1 MEGAPRTA
9 LLIVD
14 AQNDFCAG
22 GALAV
27 PDGDAVVPVVNAVA
41 ARAAASGLPV
51 FASRD
56 WHPAETT
63 HFAPYGGA
71 WPVHCVA
78 GTPGAGFHPAL
89 TLPGGSVIVT
99 KGDDPGADGYSAFD
113 GHLVTGETLAEAL
126 ASRGVGR
133 LVVVGLATDYC
144 VKHSVV
150 EARRAGLAVDVV
162 SDAVRGVD
170 VTPGD
175 SERALAEMRAAG
187 ARVVESA
194 RLDL

>member
-1 MEGAPRTA
+1 MDRAHGTA

-14 AQNDFCAG
+14 VQNDFCAG

-41 ARAAASGLPV
+41 ARAARSGLPV

-56 WHPAETT
+56 WHPADTA
-63 HFAPYGGA
+63 HFKPYGGA

-78 GTPGAGFHPAL
+78 GTAGAGFHPGLAL
-89 TLPGGSVIVT
+89 PDGSLVVT

-126 ASRGVGR
+126 VSRGIGR

-144 VKHSVV
+144 VKHSVID
-150 EARRAGLAVDVV
+150 ARRAGLAVEVL

-170 VTPGD
+170 LTPGD
-175 SERALAEMRAAG
+175 SERAVAEMRTAG
-187 ARVVESA
+187 ATLVESA
-194 RLDL
+194 RLEL

>member
-1 MEGAPRTA
+1 MDRALGTA

-14 AQNDFCAG
+14 VQNDFCAG

-41 ARAAASGLPV
+41 ARAATSGVPV

-56 WHPAETT
+56 WHPADTA
-63 HFAPYGGA
+63 HFKPYGGA

-78 GTPGAGFHPAL
+78 GTAGAGFHPGLAL
-89 TLPGGSVIVT
+89 PDGSLVVT

-113 GHLVTGETLAEAL
+113 GHLVTGETLVEAL
-126 ASRGVGR
+126 VSRGIGR

-144 VKHSVV
+144 VKHSVID
-150 EARRAGLAVDVV
+150 ARRAGLAVEVV

-170 VTPGD
+170 LTPGD
-175 SERALAEMRAAG
+175 SERAVAEMRTAG
-187 ARVVESA
+187 ATLVESA
-194 RLDL
+194 RLEL

>member
-1 MEGAPRTA
+1 MDRAHGTA

-14 AQNDFCAG
+14 VQNDFCAG

-41 ARAAASGLPV
+41 ARAARSGLPV

-56 WHPAETT
+56 WHPADTA
-63 HFAPYGGA
+63 HFKPYGGA

-78 GTPGAGFHPAL
+78 GTAGAGFHPGLAL
-89 TLPGGSVIVT
+89 PDGSLVVT

-126 ASRGVGR
+126 VSRGIGR

-144 VKHSVV
+144 VKHSVID
-150 EARRAGLAVDVV
+150 ARRAGLAVEVV
-162 SDAVRGVD
+162 SDGVRGVD
-170 VTPGD
+170 LTPGD
-175 SERALAEMRAAG
+175 SERAVAEMRTAG
-187 ARVVESA
+187 ATLVESA
-194 RLDL
+194 RLEL